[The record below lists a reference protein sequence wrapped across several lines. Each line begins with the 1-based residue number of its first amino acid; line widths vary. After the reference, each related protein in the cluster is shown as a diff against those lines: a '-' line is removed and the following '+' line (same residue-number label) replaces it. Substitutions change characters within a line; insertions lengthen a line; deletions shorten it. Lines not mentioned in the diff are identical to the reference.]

1 MSIAVIDI
9 DHFKRINDKYGHA
22 GGDAC
27 LIHITGII
35 QSMLLRL
42 SDDLCRIGGEEF
54 ALILPNTDSDGA
66 YHVVEAIRDRI
77 EKSPITFDGEAIQ
90 LTISAGL
97 ATSVITD
104 EDHAAALLRLADE
117 QLYAAKES
125 GRNKVLFKPISG

>member
-1 MSIAVIDI
+1 
-9 DHFKRINDKYGHA
+9 
-22 GGDAC
+22 
-27 LIHITGII
+27 
-35 QSMLLRL
+35 MLLRL